1 MSFPNFKCRESE
13 DNQVEHHLVEKFDTF
28 FECQLVIEWF
38 VGKLRVDFED
48 FAIDSRVEAMII
60 VAKTDKEETNIE
72 RLSFSAGMNLFS
84 VIEKRFRED
93 SEKKRKNFEQRNHY
107 YYSHHQIST
116 YVSTSS
122 LTSSKVP
129 PFF

>member
-107 YYSHHQIST
+107 NYIRHQIST
-116 YVSTSS
+116 YVSRSRG
-122 LTSSKVP
+122 LGLG
-129 PFF
+129 